1 MNYYVYWA
9 PSAHERLERLW
20 MAAEDQA
27 TLLRAAN
34 AIDNYL
40 AEDPY
45 RINAALVGEERT
57 FIVEPLAVDYV
68 VFDDERRVVILSV
81 WFIGFLDQAN

>member
-1 MNYYVYWA
+1 MSYYVYWT
-9 PSAHERLERLW
+9 PSAHDRLERLW

-27 TLLRAAN
+27 ILLRAAN
-34 AIDNYL
+34 AIDKYL

-45 RINAALVGEERT
+45 RIDAALVGGEST

-68 VFDDERRVVILSV
+68 IFEDERRVVILSV